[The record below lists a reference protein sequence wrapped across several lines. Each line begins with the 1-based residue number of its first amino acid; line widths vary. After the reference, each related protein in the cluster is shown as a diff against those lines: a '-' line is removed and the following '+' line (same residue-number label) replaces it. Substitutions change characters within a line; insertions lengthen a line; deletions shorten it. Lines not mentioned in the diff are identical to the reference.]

1 MFIYVALTRYRYI
14 AVNAS
19 STAAVLVGLPRLVD
33 PCPRKLNCSTEE
45 VSLSK
50 DCWSACQAKETF
62 RPEPV
67 RTITES
73 VQRQTHVVT
82 IMLYTL
88 CYNNYSN

>member
-62 RPEPV
+62 RPEAV
-67 RTITES
+67 RTITDKCL
-73 VQRQTHVVT
+73 TAN
-82 IMLYTL
+82 I
-88 CYNNYSN
+88 